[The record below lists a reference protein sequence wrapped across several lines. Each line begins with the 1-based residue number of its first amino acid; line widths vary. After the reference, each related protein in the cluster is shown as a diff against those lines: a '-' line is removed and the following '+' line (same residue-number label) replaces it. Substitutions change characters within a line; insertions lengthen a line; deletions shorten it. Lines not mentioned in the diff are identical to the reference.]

1 MCLEPVLAKGKQ
13 FGVLD
18 GCDHTFCLQCIREW
32 RATYDKK
39 TSKHHYRTC
48 PICRKNSYLVIP
60 SYYMVNSGPEKDALI
75 EEFLN
80 SNADKTICTFF
91 MQGNCKYADRCKFL
105 HPTGPPDY
113 NHLSE

>member
-1 MCLEPVLAKGKQ
+1 MDENGEEIEVVKTIGRKKMTHGEMQQ
-13 FGVLD
+13 FQQD
-18 GCDHTFCLQCIREW
+18 D
-32 RATYDKK
+32 
-39 TSKHHYRTC
+39 
-48 PICRKNSYLVIP
+48 
-60 SYYMVNSGPEKDALI
+60 DALI